1 MPTRE
6 LPTTRSLDEMQA
18 TVLGRGR
25 TLRRRRRRVG
35 RTVQGAVVALPV
47 LGILAAWSLAGS
59 DDDRTARVIAAT
71 PESGREYEGDGL
83 VLEQGDTGPQLCLGG
98 INASDPPSCSG
109 FPIADWQWDAVPGRN
124 TKGRTTWASVHVRGR
139 YEQGRFILT
148 AAPTA
153 PHPVDV
159 PSTPDLSPAC
169 RNPEVVAPAQGVAEW
184 EEATQRF
191 GKLPGLV
198 ASWVSDAAAEGRPFV
213 ANVIVRPGS
222 SDEARAAVRREYA
235 GPLCVVERDLPT
247 ADELEAVHA
256 GVLRLLG
263 SELLMGSADHRR
275 GVVSV
280 SVVVVTPELQRL
292 MDDEFGKGRVELHG
306 RLRPVE
312 P

>member
-6 LPTTRSLDEMQA
+6 LPTTRSLDELQA
-18 TVLGRGR
+18 TVLTRGR
-25 TLRRRRRRVG
+25 TLRRRQRRARKA
-35 RTVQGAVVALPV
+35 VQVAVVALPV
-47 LGILAAWSLAGS
+47 LGLLAAWSLVGTG
-59 DDDRTARVIAAT
+59 DDRRSARVIAAT
-71 PESGREYEGDGL
+71 PESGQEYEADGL
-83 VLEQGDTGPQLCLGG
+83 VLEHGTEGPQLCLGV
-98 INASDPPSCSG
+98 INLSDPPSCSG
-109 FPIADWQWDAVPGRN
+109 FPVTNWQWDAVPDRKTRAGR
-124 TKGRTTWASVHVRGR
+124 TWASVHVRGR
-139 YEQGRFILT
+139 YEGGRFSLT

-153 PHPVDV
+153 PHPSEV
-159 PSTPDLSPAC
+159 PSAPDFSPAC
-169 RNPEVVAPAQGVAEW
+169 PSPDVVAPTQGMTEW
-184 EEATQRF
+184 EEATQRL

-198 ASWVSDAAAEGRPFV
+198 ASWVSNAAGAQPFV
-213 ANVIVRPGS
+213 ANLIVRPGS

-247 ADELEAVHA
+247 GDELEAVHA
-256 GVLRLLG
+256 GVLRMLG

-280 SVVVVTPELQRL
+280 TVIVVTPELQRL